1 MDLNGFSDPYVCVH
15 LLPDNKKKF
24 ETKVHRKTLNPVFNE
39 TFKFTVSCSVDA
51 CLIFNLTTNRPYW
64 STSKLLVLFLVVKKN
79 TKRYSMIQATGALW
93 RGDGENLG
101 LCRLWLWPV
110 LKERRDWG
118 GGSTSLFQFQFGI
131 WDLGTEPWFYF
142 ILLLSILDLGFGI
155 GGVVL
160 SLFIH
165 WLSIE
170 GKLGWPSLILVVKG
184 SVGAIFAQLHRIGA
198 AGTQARTRSSHFDPK
213 LSRVWMST

>member
-51 CLIFNLTTNRPYW
+51 CLIFKLTTNRPYW

-118 GGSTSLFQFQFGI
+118 GGSTSFFQFNLGFGI
-131 WDLGTEPWFYF
+131 WEGSRGSTSFFYF
-142 ILLLSILDLGFGI
+142 RFGILDLGSEGWFF
-155 GGVVL
+155 
-160 SLFIH
+160 LFSSIDFQLKENWVGLH
-165 WLSIE
+165 WY
-170 GKLGWPSLILVVKG
+170 W
-184 SVGAIFAQLHRIGA
+184 R
-198 AGTQARTRSSHFDPK
+198 
-213 LSRVWMST
+213 